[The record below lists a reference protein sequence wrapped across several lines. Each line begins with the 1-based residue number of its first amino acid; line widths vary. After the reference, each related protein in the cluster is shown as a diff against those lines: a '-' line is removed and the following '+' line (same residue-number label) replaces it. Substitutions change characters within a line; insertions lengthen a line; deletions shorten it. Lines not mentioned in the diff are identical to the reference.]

1 MTVDAVVIPDVALT
15 VDAIMAVGATMDVDA
30 TMDGELPCLAAETAA
45 PAFSGS
51 SACFAAVEIT
61 IAADAITTAAA
72 TIAAGSLSFFCCVA
86 EITDVDAADFFSP
99 KKGRGLFPL
108 PFLVLFFGLFLLL
121 FLIFQTFQIYLI
133 KSISINDKFLFFFRF
148 HNSIPL
154 KNFFYI

>member
-99 KKGRGLFPL
+99 KKGRGYFLCPFWSCFLASSCSFFLFSRH
-108 PFLVLFFGLFLLL
+108 FR
-121 FLIFQTFQIYLI
+121 
-133 KSISINDKFLFFFRF
+133 SIS
-148 HNSIPL
+148 
-154 KNFFYI
+154 